1 VSRAGS
7 GGQEQRHEAPIS
19 RRPRWSKPSCST
31 QEPRGV
37 VDAEAGGDGSWSCV
51 TLDVNVRAMVEEAI
65 VATTQEQ
72 RR

>member
-1 VSRAGS
+1 M
-7 GGQEQRHEAPIS
+7 
-19 RRPRWSKPSCST
+19 

-37 VDAEAGGDGSWSCV
+37 VDAEAGGDGTWSCV